1 MYNTLVKK
9 NKRDTV
15 GLIDDFF
22 NLGESIFSQPA
33 LSSWQGIHRNAIEVS
48 EDKNNVYVHAELPGV
63 AKNDI
68 SLDLNNGVLSIEAK
82 REDKRETKEKDVTY
96 SEFSYGRIKR
106 SVSVGKVD
114 HSTSNAAFKDGILTI
129 TLPKNTAEQSNKIAI
144 H

>member
-63 AKNDI
+63 AALARLRLAGLMLNDGEYPQA
-68 SLDLNNGVLSIEAK
+68 LEVLNGMSGDAFGGRDHTTVLHGCRRIEEL
-82 REDKRETKEKDVTY
+82 RETDKRIDDDYLNLLRT
-96 SEFSYGRIKR
+96 
-106 SVSVGKVD
+106 
-114 HSTSNAAFKDGILTI
+114 LTG
-129 TLPKNTAEQSNKIAI
+129 
-144 H
+144 